1 MLSKNTISKF
11 CNLLTNLAEKEKKV
25 EINRQVLCQNLN
37 FDAYQVFSYL
47 DLESKNYLNEINL
60 LTFLQKKNQIPCN
73 LEELQFLILIY
84 DENFDAKL
92 SYSEFLNFV
101 LSDNDFELRKKTRE
115 RICSRYDNSKIDF
128 NVEYSLVKLFQKE
141 LDLIRTTR
149 RFIEELKTCEDFN
162 VHDLFHYL
170 KGYGD
175 ITMESLKLFLEKN
188 LINLDDND
196 IRNIFKIMD
205 LNKDSKID
213 FAEFHHFL
221 CFPNLKCNCC
231 SFCQCNCQ
239 VSNKMLYN
247 HFDEMNNDFENF
259 NINQNL
265 NFKYNNFSE
274 ESNKPKSSNFHKDSI
289 NNKCNNKKLIQ
300 INELANENNYKKTYS
315 LNNPSRRI
323 IKYCENCPCYSIYV
337 DSTIAENK
345 FLQYITKLIELE
357 SKIESAKINLIKR
370 QDFNIEDAFLIFS
383 NPESKVIT
391 LSDFQNGLKELSL
404 YPSIK
409 DIKLIMMRA
418 DTENK
423 GYLNFED
430 FFDLLIPYLQEYQ
443 ENLGKRMPACYCPN
457 YKKGNLFLLSTK
469 IYLANLI
476 RTIIESE
483 NELNIIKENMV
494 GINVHLEN
502 IFRKIDKNL
511 LGFFNESELWI
522 YLRNCGINC
531 NDIEN
536 RLIFIRFDKN
546 KDEKVEFW
554 EIEEELMPL

>member
-1 MLSKNTISKF
+1 MLSKNTISIF
-11 CNLLTNLAEKEKKV
+11 CNLLKNLAEKEKQV

-47 DLESKNYLNEINL
+47 DLESKNYLIEINL
-60 LTFLQKKNQIPCN
+60 ITFLQKKNQIPCN

-115 RICSRYDNSKIDF
+115 RICSRYDNNTIDF

-149 RFIEELKTCEDFN
+149 RLIEELKACEDFN

-175 ITMESLKLFLEKN
+175 ISMESLKLFLEKN

-213 FAEFHHFL
+213 FAEFHHIL

-247 HFDEMNNDFENF
+247 HFDEMNNGYE
-259 NINQNL
+259 NINVSQNL
-265 NFKYNNFSE
+265 SFKYNNFSK

-289 NNKCNNKKLIQ
+289 NNTSNNKKLIQ

-315 LNNPSRRI
+315 LNNPSRR

-357 SKIESAKINLIKR
+357 SKIESAKINLIQR
-370 QDFNIEDAFLIFS
+370 QDFNIDDAFLIFS

-391 LSDFQNGLKELSL
+391 FTDFQNGLKELSL

-430 FFDLLIPYLQEYQ
+430 FFDLLIPFSQEYR
-443 ENLGKRMPACYCPN
+443 ENLGKRIPTKFYPN

-483 NELNIIKENMV
+483 NELNIIKENIV

-502 IFRKIDKNL
+502 IYRKIDKKL
-511 LGFFNESELWI
+511 LGFFNERELLI

-531 NDIEN
+531 NEIEN

>member
-1 MLSKNTISKF
+1 M
-11 CNLLTNLAEKEKKV
+11 
-25 EINRQVLCQNLN
+25 
-37 FDAYQVFSYL
+37 
-47 DLESKNYLNEINL
+47 
-60 LTFLQKKNQIPCN
+60 
-73 LEELQFLILIY
+73 
-84 DENFDAKL
+84 
-92 SYSEFLNFV
+92 
-101 LSDNDFELRKKTRE
+101 
-115 RICSRYDNSKIDF
+115 
-128 NVEYSLVKLFQKE
+128 
-141 LDLIRTTR
+141 
-149 RFIEELKTCEDFN
+149 
-162 VHDLFHYL
+162 
-170 KGYGD
+170 
-175 ITMESLKLFLEKN
+175 
-188 LINLDDND
+188 
-196 IRNIFKIMD
+196 
-205 LNKDSKID
+205 
-213 FAEFHHFL
+213 
-221 CFPNLKCNCC
+221 
-231 SFCQCNCQ
+231 
-239 VSNKMLYN
+239 
-247 HFDEMNNDFENF
+247 
-259 NINQNL
+259 
-265 NFKYNNFSE
+265 
-274 ESNKPKSSNFHKDSI
+274 
-289 NNKCNNKKLIQ
+289 
-300 INELANENNYKKTYS
+300 
-315 LNNPSRRI
+315 
-323 IKYCENCPCYSIYV
+323 
-337 DSTIAENK
+337 
-345 FLQYITKLIELE
+345 QYITKLIELE
-357 SKIESAKINLIKR
+357 SKIESAKINLIQR
-370 QDFNIEDAFLIFS
+370 QDFNIDDAFLIFS

-391 LSDFQNGLKELSL
+391 FTDFQNGLKELSL

-430 FFDLLIPYLQEYQ
+430 FFDLLIPYSQEYQ

>member
-25 EINRQVLCQNLN
+25 EINRQVWCQNLN

-115 RICSRYDNSKIDF
+115 RICSRYDNNTIDF

-149 RFIEELKTCEDFN
+149 RLIEELKACEDFN

-175 ITMESLKLFLEKN
+175 ISMESLKLFLEKN

-289 NNKCNNKKLIQ
+289 NNKSNNKKLIQ

>member
-1 MLSKNTISKF
+1 M
-11 CNLLTNLAEKEKKV
+11 
-25 EINRQVLCQNLN
+25 
-37 FDAYQVFSYL
+37 
-47 DLESKNYLNEINL
+47 
-60 LTFLQKKNQIPCN
+60 
-73 LEELQFLILIY
+73 
-84 DENFDAKL
+84 
-92 SYSEFLNFV
+92 
-101 LSDNDFELRKKTRE
+101 
-115 RICSRYDNSKIDF
+115 
-128 NVEYSLVKLFQKE
+128 
-141 LDLIRTTR
+141 
-149 RFIEELKTCEDFN
+149 
-162 VHDLFHYL
+162 
-170 KGYGD
+170 
-175 ITMESLKLFLEKN
+175 
-188 LINLDDND
+188 
-196 IRNIFKIMD
+196 
-205 LNKDSKID
+205 
-213 FAEFHHFL
+213 
-221 CFPNLKCNCC
+221 
-231 SFCQCNCQ
+231 
-239 VSNKMLYN
+239 
-247 HFDEMNNDFENF
+247 
-259 NINQNL
+259 
-265 NFKYNNFSE
+265 
-274 ESNKPKSSNFHKDSI
+274 
-289 NNKCNNKKLIQ
+289 
-300 INELANENNYKKTYS
+300 
-315 LNNPSRRI
+315 
-323 IKYCENCPCYSIYV
+323 
-337 DSTIAENK
+337 
-345 FLQYITKLIELE
+345 QYITKLIELE

-430 FFDLLIPYLQEYQ
+430 FFDLLIPYSQEYQ